1 MEISRDK
8 RPESDLPVTLKLKSC
23 HLIGIICYS
32 AFNSKFLLLK
42 KKKKS

>member
-8 RPESDLPVTLKLKSC
+8 RPESDLPVTLKLKSR

-42 KKKKS
+42 KKKS